1 MSETTIGGSHAAAP
15 TSSEDQTPREPTSY
29 DDTAETALDEQAKTL
44 DLEAWIQGAT
54 GVKRACT
61 VYSNLAVTA
70 EIDVLRTR
78 LEEAQK
84 LRLPVD
90 VVRKIREDI
99 AALTRVQAE
108 SSLDI
113 VIEGVAPEVYL
124 KRQEK
129 VAGYL
134 GRDGQPLDSTQQ
146 TYYLIAERVVSP
158 PGVTPQWLEQM
169 HAALP
174 GEFTKVAACFKQV
187 LENSGVIFKQV
198 TAPLSR
204 GV

>member
-1 MSETTIGGSHAAAP
+1 MSETTIGGAHAAAP
-15 TSSEDQTPREPTSY
+15 TLSEDQTPREPTSY
-29 DDTAETALDEQAKTL
+29 DDAAETALTEQAKTL

-70 EIDVLRTR
+70 KIDVLRTR

-84 LRLPVD
+84 LRLSVD

-99 AALTRVQAE
+99 ANLTRVQAE

-129 VAGYL
+129 IASYL
-134 GRDGQPLDSTQQ
+134 GRDGQPLDSIHQ
-146 TYYLIAERVVSP
+146 TYHLIAERVVSP
-158 PGVTPQWLEQM
+158 QGVTPRWLEQM
-169 HAALP
+169 HTALP
-174 GEFTKVAACFKQV
+174 GEFTKVASCFKQT
-187 LENSGVIFKQV
+187 LENSGVVFNQV